1 MAQEFRQKLIQAAI
15 AEMENALDDPGE
27 DDPPQHVQEKAISID
42 MEDDGAVGVQMV
54 FGEMP
59 AWVTTDHQTEVTSSE
74 ISGTITL
81 KTNPHTMRLRITS
94 SATATISFQH
104 QETGEW
110 EEQQVTPE
118 QQETLN
124 RYVTQAAFQVT
135 GMANGELLHYNA
147 AENRAAIDGGEL
159 LDELETRVEEAALL
173 AEEMANRMEKTDV
186 DEDDPDYLMAIALT
200 ASLRANSLNL
210 EVLADRLEA
219 IE

>member
-27 DDPPQHVQEKAISID
+27 NDPSQHIQEKATYIN
-42 MEDDGAVGVQMV
+42 MEDDGAIGVQMV

-59 AWVTTDHQTEVTSSE
+59 AWVTTDHQTEVTSTE

-81 KTNPHTMRLRITS
+81 KTNPHTMRLRITNS
-94 SATATISFQH
+94 TAATISFQNK
-104 QETGEW
+104 ETKKW
-110 EEQQVTPE
+110 EEQQITPE

-173 AEEMANRMEKTDV
+173 AEELANRMEKADV
-186 DEDDPDYLMAIALT
+186 DDPDYLMAIALT

-219 IE
+219 TE